1 MSAVLLAALLAAP
14 AATAAPRPQTVLVIR
29 HAEKPPG
36 DGDPGLGPDGRKRAD
51 ALPGL
56 FTRPDPFPT
65 PDFVIAAARS
75 KHSNRSAETVAPL
88 AAALKRDVNAGFGDD
103 DFARL
108 AAALLAD
115 PRYGGKTVLVCWHHG
130 NIPELL
136 QALGVGP
143 KPRKV
148 DDAVF
153 DRVWVV
159 TFDRDGK
166 AKLAV
171 RPQALM
177 PTDGRR

>member
-1 MSAVLLAALLAAP
+1 MSAVLLAAP
-14 AATAAPRPQTVLVIR
+14 AATAARPQTILVIR
-29 HAEKPPG
+29 HAEKPAG
-36 DGDPGLGPDGRKRAD
+36 DADPGLSPAGRKRAD

-88 AAALKRDVNAGFGDD
+88 AKALKIEVNAEFGDD

-159 TFDRDGK
+159 TFDARGK

-171 RPQALM
+171 RPQALL
-177 PTDGRR
+177 PTDGMK